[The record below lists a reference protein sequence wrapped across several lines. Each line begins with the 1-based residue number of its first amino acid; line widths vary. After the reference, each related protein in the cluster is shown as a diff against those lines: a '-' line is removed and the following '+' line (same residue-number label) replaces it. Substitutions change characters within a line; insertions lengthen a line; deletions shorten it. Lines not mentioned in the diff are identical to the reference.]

1 VSRLTIILALYHD
14 DWSSPHRPSC
24 LPREAH

>member
-1 VSRLTIILALYHD
+1 VSRLAIILALYPN